1 MRGEVSLDAIGI
13 KNVRSLKDTGMVSL
27 APVTLLL
34 GENSSG
40 KSTFLRTFPLLKQS
54 ICKRTDGPI
63 LWAGDVDDYVD
74 FGSFEETLTNNRD
87 ENTIEFNFE
96 FFIPRESYRS
106 TFFIQRD
113 IDTNSPFPSTQFIK
127 YSITIARKN
136 NKEYISKVNICVHE
150 TNFLIELS
158 SDSHVKKLMV
168 DGVNIHSSENF
179 NSDQVDKRI
188 FNVWFDTASVFGFTL
203 NNYSAFFDEF
213 IDSLYSTPIYKGIT
227 YNNEITLT
235 HLRIVDCFRIIGR
248 YLILKNMTLQE
259 INEHVKYLG
268 NGNMS
273 NDISRALSDV
283 ISSSED
289 KQNNYSLACKLFF
302 FFDYFSTID
311 SYLETYFRQ
320 VHYIAPIRATAERYY
335 RLRNLAIDEV
345 DYRGKNL
352 AIFLNGLPK
361 HRLSDFQSWT
371 QKYFG
376 FKTKVDKDGG
386 HLSVKIALSG
396 TEQEINMSDTG
407 FGYSQILPIITQLW
421 ELSTRP
427 KKGKENNVPLVIAI
441 EQPELHL
448 HPALQAKLTNA
459 FIASI
464 QLAKSNG
471 YQLQLLLETHSET
484 IVNSFG
490 VAIAKGDLDE
500 KDVSVVL
507 FNKDISSNHTTLNVS
522 KFDSDGFLTN
532 WPVGFFAPKE

>member
-74 FGSFEETLTNNRD
+74 FGSFEETLTNNGD

-96 FFIPRESYRS
+96 FFIPGERYRS
-106 TFFIQRD
+106 RFSIHRD
-113 IDTNSPFPSTQFIK
+113 IKTNFFFPSEYIK
-127 YSITIARKN
+127 YSITVARKN
-136 NKEYISKVNICVHE
+136 NQEYISKVNIYVHK
-150 TNFLIELS
+150 TNFRFELS
-158 SDSHVKKLMV
+158 SDSHVKKLMI
-168 DGVNIHSSENF
+168 DGVNIDLPKNSNLPQIDEQRPIIWYDISS
-179 NSDQVDKRI
+179 VLGYR
-188 FNVWFDTASVFGFTL
+188 L
-203 NNYSAFFDEF
+203 NDCLAYVELF
-213 IDSLYSTPIYKGIT
+213 IDSYFYKYINKRRDDKMF
-227 YNNEITLT
+227 YHLT
-235 HLRIVDCFRIIGR
+235 ILSYIRNIGELLVSKN
-248 YLILKNMTLQE
+248 LILQE
-259 INEHVKYLG
+259 ARQYVKKHSDSQLIN
-268 NGNMS
+268 
-273 NDISRALSDV
+273 V
-283 ISSSED
+283 IDHAYKIDNLSED
-289 KQNNYSLACKLFF
+289 EQKTYSSACKLFF
-302 FFDYFSTID
+302 FCDYFSAID
-311 SYLETYFRQ
+311 SYLEAYFRQ

-335 RLRNLAIDEV
+335 RLRNFAIDEV
-345 DYRGKNL
+345 DYQGKNL

-427 KKGKENNVPLVIAI
+427 KKGKKNNVPLVIAI